1 MLTMIPS
8 VNADMIDHHHN
19 KQPYDAGVL
28 DYSDAGSIYGGI
40 VYPDSNGMQSYE
52 EDIYSS
58 SPISQNLGSLP
69 FVPDTNIE
77 LDPANST
84 FMYDGNHDDPS
95 GQYHTLN
102 VPSMPNDQYHQQQ
115 PPTMMTTAPVSV
127 SHYQQQPPAEYSSWM
142 NAASRGVHHHEQ
154 PGVMS

>member
-40 VYPDSNGMQSYE
+40 VYSDSNGMQSYE

-58 SPISQNLGSLP
+58 SPISQVRFWFIFGFKALKVLKVFTALQSL
-69 FVPDTNIE
+69 FSVTALWSDRKSVPAIFFIVVQ
-77 LDPANST
+77 AQ
-84 FMYDGNHDDPS
+84 PS
-95 GQYHTLN
+95 K
-102 VPSMPNDQYHQQQ
+102 PQ
-115 PPTMMTTAPVSV
+115 P
-127 SHYQQQPPAEYSSWM
+127 Q
-142 NAASRGVHHHEQ
+142 
-154 PGVMS
+154 